1 MSSSENKTEKKLAE
15 ILEKGASNAAE
26 TVNDEAKNA
35 AKELAASLNL
45 ETAEE
50 TEKPSEID
58 TLKEEVA
65 TLKDQVLRNHAE
77 LENTRR
83 RARRDVEEA
92 GKYAVTTFARD
103 LINVLENLHRAE
115 DNIPLDQIE
124 TNELL
129 KNIFDGVEITK
140 RELLNVFDRH
150 GITRIDPKGQTFDH
164 NFHQAMMHVEDAENP
179 ANTVVQVLQAG
190 YMLKDRLLRP
200 ALVGVSKAPQAK
212 PEAGKDD

>member
-1 MSSSENKTEKKLAE
+1 M
-15 ILEKGASNAAE
+15 
-26 TVNDEAKNA
+26 NDEAKNA